1 MKAILVCAGLVSGV
15 FGSPLTTSRQTSAVS
30 NTTLLDRLSF
40 GAEDGPE
47 IGKDTA
53 HAFDDL
59 LSQLDQIQSIK
70 TVDSATSA
78 LAAIENILSEDN
90 LSLVDIATKITAA
103 GLVPPDILSLLNGYL
118 DSSINSHNNKNPAS
132 STKIYPSKATE
143 DAPYSV
149 PEAKLRAAI
158 QIPDGFSFGRNGR
171 IPVILIPGTAVPAG
185 TTYQFS
191 FGKLGG
197 SIPVDPVWVN
207 IPRTSLSD
215 VQVNSEYVAY
225 AINYISAI
233 SAGTS
238 LAIMSWSQ
246 GGLNVQWALK
256 YWPSTRKVVQ
266 DFIAI
271 SPDMHGTVVE
281 PLVCPAL
288 APLICVPALWQQG
301 WDSDFVRTLRAD
313 GGDSAYVPTTTVYST
328 FDEIVQPMFGPN
340 ASAILGDVRGVGVKN
355 VHLQTE
361 CAGKPAGGFY
371 THEGV
376 LYNPLAWAVAI
387 DAITHDGP
395 ADLARVDMENVCLQV
410 LPQELGLSDLL
421 GTEGLVLIAV
431 AEALIY
437 QPHVLKEPPIKK
449 YALIQS

>member
-1 MKAILVCAGLVSGV
+1 MKAILVGAGLISGV
-15 FGSPLTTSRQTSAVS
+15 FGSPLTASRQTSAVS
-30 NTTLLDRLSF
+30 KTSLLDRLSF
-40 GAEDGPE
+40 GAKDNPE

-59 LSQLDQIQSIK
+59 VSQLDQTQSIK

-78 LAAIENILSEDN
+78 LAAIENILSGDN
-90 LSLVDIATKITAA
+90 LSLVDIATKITVA
-103 GLVPPDILSLLNGYL
+103 GLVPPGILSLLNGYL
-118 DSSINSHNNKNPAS
+118 DSTLNSHNNKNPAPS
-132 STKIYPSKATE
+132 AKIYPSKATG

-149 PEAKLRAAI
+149 PEDKLRAAI
-158 QIPDGFSFGRNGR
+158 QIPDTFSFGRNGR
-171 IPVILIPGTAVPAG
+171 TPVILIPGTAVPAG
-185 TTYQFS
+185 TTYNFN
-191 FGKLGG
+191 FGKLGN

-215 VQVNSEYVAY
+215 AQVNSEYVAY

-233 SAGTS
+233 SAGKS
-238 LAIMSWSQ
+238 VAIMSWSQ

-271 SPDMHGTVVE
+271 SPDLHGTVVGN
-281 PLVCPAL
+281 LVCPAL
-288 APLICVPALWQQG
+288 ALLVCVPAFWQQG
-301 WDSDFVRTLRAD
+301 WESDFIRTLRAD

-328 FDEIVQPMFGPN
+328 FDEIVQPMFGSN

-361 CAGKPAGGFY
+361 CAGKPAGGVY

-395 ADLARVDMENVCLQV
+395 ADLARVDMENVCQQV
-410 LPQELGLSDLL
+410 LPQELGLSDLF

-437 QPHVLKEPPIKK
+437 QPHVLREPPIKK
-449 YALIQS
+449 YARLQG